1 MINGRLRQIADKN
14 DSDIQHI
21 LKERDLLREK
31 LSDAE
36 KQIAALRR
44 LLK

>member
-1 MINGRLRQIADKN
+1 MLQKYLDECQAINTRLRQIADKN

-21 LKERDLLREK
+21 LKERDHLREK

-36 KQIAALRR
+36 K
-44 LLK
+44 